1 MKTTVCVVGGG
12 PAGLVL
18 GLLLARQ
25 GIQVIVLEK
34 HADFLRDFRGDTVHP
49 STLDVLDDLDL
60 GPAVQRL
67 PGRAANGLRATFD
80 DGSFRIADF
89 SRLRGRH
96 RYLLFLPQWDL
107 LDLLADA
114 AAQLPTFT
122 LLRSTEAVGLTRDG
136 SGRVTGVRAVS
147 RADESRAEDSRA
159 EVLIEAQLTVAC
171 DGRGSTIR
179 DVLGLRPLEHA
190 APMDVL
196 WFRLPKPAEES
207 ELLEMRVMAGGL
219 MLQIDRGDYFQC
231 AYVVPKGGFATV
243 KGHGLEALRR
253 RVVRMS
259 PQLEE
264 SVRSLE
270 SWDDVKLLTVRIDR
284 LRRWHA
290 PGVLL
295 IGDAAHAMS
304 PIGGVGINLAV
315 QDAVATARLLGPKL
329 FAGTLEDAD
338 LARVARRRWLPT
350 VVTQGVQ
357 RIAQAGL
364 VAPVLAADSQSD
376 RPVRA
381 PRALHVLSKYPV
393 LQAIPAYFVG
403 RGVLPER
410 VR

>member
-1 MKTTVCVVGGG
+1 MRTTVCVVGGG

-25 GIQVIVLEK
+25 GVQVMVLEK
-34 HADFLRDFRGDTVHP
+34 HPDFLRDFRGDTVHP
-49 STLDVLDDLDL
+49 STLDVLDELDL

-80 DGSFRIADF
+80 DGSFQIADF
-89 SRLRGRH
+89 RRLRGRH

-122 LLRSTEAVGLTRDG
+122 LLRSTEVVGLTHDG

-147 RADESRAEDSRA
+147 RAGQP
-159 EVLIEAQLTVAC
+159 EVELLVEAQLTVAC

-179 DVLGLRPLEHA
+179 DALGLRPLEHA

-196 WFRLPKPAEES
+196 WFRLPKPPDQA
-207 ELLEMRVMAGGL
+207 ELLEMRIVGGGL
-219 MLQIDRGDYFQC
+219 MLQIDRGDYLQC
-231 AYVVPKGGFATV
+231 AYVVRKDGFAAV
-243 KGHGLEALRR
+243 KERGLEALRQQ
-253 RVVRMS
+253 VVRIA
-259 PQLEE
+259 PHHRDAVE
-264 SVRSLE
+264 SLK

-329 FAGTLEDAD
+329 FAGTLEDTD
-338 LARVARRRWLPT
+338 LARVERRRWLPT

-357 RIAQAGL
+357 RIAQARL
-364 VAPVLAADSQSD
+364 VAPILAADE

-381 PRALHVLSKYPV
+381 PRVLHVLRKCPV

-403 RGVLPER
+403 RGVRPER
-410 VR
+410 LR